1 MSWWRCGLRNGP
13 VNKHIHFDMLK
24 LELAITSRNVIVMD
38 EVKFGEQIR
47 RARLIEDV
55 TQEELARRA
64 NVSQVTLSKLESGKG
79 STLTTIVKVLQ
90 ALGRDDWLGTLEPEP
105 EVSPLRMAREAANL
119 SEPRRA
125 SRRAR

>member
-1 MSWWRCGLRNGP
+1 MSWWRCGPGDDP
-13 VNKHIHFDMLK
+13 VSKHIHFDMLK

>member
-1 MSWWRCGLRNGP
+1 
-13 VNKHIHFDMLK
+13 
-24 LELAITSRNVIVMD
+24 MD